1 MMLRTSASPPIPLR
15 LHDEVVAK
23 LRGMILRCELSPG
36 SRVPERELCEQ
47 FGISRTPMREALKV
61 LAAGGLVEL
70 WPNRGA
76 RIAPLDAAEVADVF
90 DVLALLERR
99 AGELAGQRLDARGIA
114 ALQRMH
120 RKMLAHAEQ
129 KQSEQLIRLDL
140 QIHRE
145 IVEAAGSATL
155 LSVHHELAAKVERA
169 RYLIGASYERLND
182 AMEEHQRI
190 MDALAAKDEIR
201 LSAELYAHCMKTRVA
216 VVAAVR
222 ARMEEGQPLAG

>member
-1 MMLRTSASPPIPLR
+1 MMLRTSASRPIPLR

-23 LRGMILRCELSPG
+23 LRSMIVRCELLPG

-47 FGISRTPMREALKV
+47 LGISRTPMREALKV

-76 RIAPLDAAEVADVF
+76 RVAPLDAAEVADVF
-90 DVLALLERR
+90 DLLAILERR
-99 AGELAGQRLDARGIA
+99 AGELAGRRLDARGIA
-114 ALQRMH
+114 ALERLHRRMMGH
-120 RKMLAHAEQ
+120 SAQDER
-129 KQSEQLIRLDL
+129 EQLIKVDL

-145 IVEAAGSATL
+145 IVERAGSPAL

-169 RYLIGASYERLND
+169 RYLVGASYERLHD

-190 MDALAAKDEIR
+190 MDAVADRNAERLAE
-201 LSAELYAHCMKTRVA
+201 ELHAHSVKTRDA

-222 ARMEEGQPLAG
+222 SRIAEGVSG